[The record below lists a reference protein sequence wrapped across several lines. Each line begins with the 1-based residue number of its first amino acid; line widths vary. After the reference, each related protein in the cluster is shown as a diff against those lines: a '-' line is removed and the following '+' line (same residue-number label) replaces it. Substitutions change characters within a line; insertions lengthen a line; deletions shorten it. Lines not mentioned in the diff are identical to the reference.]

1 MKSTSLNLPVSAVH
15 GANAVLPKDAPA
27 SAKMLL
33 KMLVKLRYGALLLT
47 LPDGT
52 CLHYGD
58 NSPPMSITLK
68 NWKLFAATLRSGD
81 IGFAE
86 SYIDGDWST
95 PNLTGLMG
103 LIIANRAALETLV
116 YGSWIGGLVYR
127 IKHWLNRNSKTGS
140 RKNIHAHYDI
150 GNDFYRLW
158 LDPSMT
164 YSSALFTP
172 ENQPR
177 RLENTAGADCV
188 LESAAL
194 EADLQLAQKE
204 KYRRILAQLNVQ
216 PGQKVLEIGC
226 GWGGF
231 AELAAI
237 EGGISVDGLTL
248 SEEQLK
254 YAKTRIE
261 NVGVS
266 GKVDLRL
273 CDYRDSNGQYDG
285 IASIEMFE
293 AVGEQYW
300 PSYFAT
306 LARNLKPTGRA
317 CIQTIVIH
325 DDLFERY
332 RTSTDFIQQYIFPGG
347 MLPSPSRFRAMAD
360 EYGFR
365 VSDELCFGI
374 DYADTLAAWRKEFHA
389 KLDQVRAQGYDQRFI
404 HIWEFYLCYCE
415 AAFRANNTDV
425 MHFTLIKK

>member
-1 MKSTSLNLPVSAVH
+1 MKSNSLSTTTA
-15 GANAVLPKDAPA
+15 ANSVLPKNAPA

-33 KMLVKLRYGALLLT
+33 KLLAKIRHGALLLT
-47 LPDGT
+47 LPDGST
-52 CLHYGD
+52 LHYGD
-58 NSPPMSITLK
+58 NSPPMNLELK

-86 SYIDGDWST
+86 SYIAGDWNT
-95 PNLTGLMG
+95 HNLTGLME
-103 LIIANRAALETLV
+103 LIIANRAPFEALV
-116 YGSWIGGLVYR
+116 YGSWIGVLVYR
-127 IKHWLNRNSKTGS
+127 VKHWLNRNSKRGS
-140 RKNIHAHYDI
+140 KKNIHAHYDI

-172 ENQPR
+172 ENLPANR
-177 RLENTAGADCV
+177 LLDRPLNTLENHEGIG
-188 LESAAL
+188 
-194 EADLQLAQKE
+194 ADLQMAQKA
-204 KYRRILAQLNVQ
+204 KYRRILSQLNLK

-231 AELAAI
+231 AELAAT
-237 EGGISVDGLTL
+237 EGGVLLDGLTL

-254 YAKTRIE
+254 YAKQRMAEAGIA
-261 NVGVS
+261 N
-266 GKVDLRL
+266 KVDLRL

-306 LARNLKPTGRA
+306 LARNLKPQGRA
-317 CIQTIVIH
+317 CIQTIVIN
-325 DDLFERY
+325 DELFERY
-332 RTSTDFIQQYIFPGG
+332 RVGTDFIQQYIFPGG
-347 MLPSPSRFRAMAD
+347 MLPSPSRFRELAQ

-365 VSDELCFGI
+365 VSDEMRFGL
-374 DYADTLAAWRKEFHA
+374 DYADTLAAWRKAFHA

-404 HIWEFYLCYCE
+404 RIWEFYLCYCE
-415 AAFRANNTDV
+415 AAFRTHNTDV
-425 MHFTLIKK
+425 MHFTLIKN